1 MFSKDLA
8 AELSQAAVT
17 LAWPSMKVYTCVL
30 FLACAVVSAA
40 QRRGTVLDEVP
51 GSELG
56 PVYELQVFISPG
68 LNYDDRGTIE
78 RDLNVSGIIGSSKEV
93 YYEWETFD
101 GWYNN
106 PAHPEWGGTGKRY
119 LALNL

>member
-1 MFSKDLA
+1 
-8 AELSQAAVT
+8 
-17 LAWPSMKVYTCVL
+17 MKVCTICVL
-30 FLACAVVSAA
+30 LLACAAACTA

-56 PVYELQVFISPG
+56 PVYELQRFIPD
-68 LNYDDRGTIE
+68 LNENDRANIVE
-78 RDLNVSGIIGSSKEV
+78 ELNVSRTIENSTGV

-106 PAHPEWGGTGKRY
+106 PAHPEWGGAGKDRAY
-119 LALNL
+119 YILHSNRICRDK